1 MVDPPIGEHRADLAP
16 YLVGDQPLR
25 PPTRWTLR
33 QGPSVRVPRALVLG
47 IVELGKRSMKSFFEH
62 RMATYAE
69 QLSYRGLFGFF
80 PFIILVFALLA
91 VLRVDA
97 VFDRLI
103 EAAMGAPPQQ
113 IPEPLEPVAEEGRAQ
128 AGFLRPLIEQAR
140 EQAGGGLLSF
150 GIVISLWSVSA
161 VAFTLTEA
169 LNVAYGVEETRSR
182 RKRFAFAL
190 VLGPF
195 LALALIVASGL
206 MLIGPRV
213 AGWFTGLAGLDEA
226 WVALWGWLRFPVA
239 LFLLAAVLS
248 VVYRFVP
255 DTDRSFWFATP
266 GAVFAV
272 IAWAIASLGFSFYL
286 ANFAD
291 RGLTYGSLGMA
302 VGLLVYLYLSASV
315 VLLGAEINAAVYR
328 LRRGQISENS
338 RNLQG

>member
-1 MVDPPIGEHRADLAP
+1 MHLLMLKG
-16 YLVGDQPLR
+16 
-25 PPTRWTLR
+25 TF
-33 QGPSVRVPRALVLG
+33 
-47 IVELGKRSMKSFFEH
+47 ELGERSIRKFFEH
-62 RMATYAE
+62 RMTTYAE
-69 QLSYRGLFGFF
+69 QLSYRGLFGLF

-91 VLRVDA
+91 VLQLDA

-113 IPEPLEPVAEEGRAQ
+113 TPEPLEPVAKEGRAQ
-128 AGFLRPLIEQAR
+128 TEFLRPLIEQAR

-150 GIVISLWSVSA
+150 GIVLSLWSVSA

-190 VLGPF
+190 VFGPL

-213 AGWFTGLAGLDEA
+213 AGWLAGLAGLDEA
-226 WVALWGWLRFPVA
+226 WVALWVWLRFPVA
-239 LFLLAAVLS
+239 LLLLAVVLS

-255 DTDRSFWFATP
+255 DSDRPFQFAMP
-266 GAVFAV
+266 GAAFAV
-272 IAWAIASLGFSFYL
+272 IAWPIASLGFSFYL

-291 RGLTYGSLGMA
+291 RGLTYGSLGTA
-302 VGLLVYLYLSASV
+302 VGLLVYLYISAVV
-315 VLLGAEINAAVYR
+315 VLLGAEINAAVHR
-328 LRRGQISENS
+328 TR
-338 RNLQG
+338 

>member
-1 MVDPPIGEHRADLAP
+1 M
-16 YLVGDQPLR
+16 
-25 PPTRWTLR
+25 
-33 QGPSVRVPRALVLG
+33 
-47 IVELGKRSMKSFFEH
+47 VELGTRAVKSFFED

-69 QLSYRGLFGFF
+69 QLSYRGLFGLF

-91 VLRVDA
+91 VLQLDA

-128 AGFLRPLIEQAR
+128 AELLRPLIEQAR

-150 GIVISLWSVSA
+150 GIVLSLWSVSA
-161 VAFTLTEA
+161 VVFALTEA
-169 LNVAYGVEETRSR
+169 LNTAYGVEETRSR

-190 VLGPF
+190 VFGPF
-195 LALALIVASGL
+195 LALAFIVACGL

-213 AGWFTGLAGLDEA
+213 AGGLAGLAGLDEA
-226 WVALWGWLRFPVA
+226 WVALWAWLRFPVA
-239 LFLLAAVLS
+239 LVLLAAVLS

-255 DTDRSFWFATP
+255 DTNRSFWSGTP
-266 GAVFAV
+266 GALFAV

-291 RGLTYGSLGMA
+291 RGLTYGSLGTA
-302 VGLLVYLYLSASV
+302 VGLLVYLYLSALV
-315 VLLGAEINAAVYR
+315 VLLGAEINAAVYHMR
-328 LRRGQISENS
+328 
-338 RNLQG
+338 

>member
-1 MVDPPIGEHRADLAP
+1 MRI
-16 YLVGDQPLR
+16 LR
-25 PPTRWTLR
+25 P
-33 QGPSVRVPRALVLG
+33 LVLG
-47 IVELGKRSMKSFFEH
+47 TVELGKRSVKSYFEH
-62 RMATYAE
+62 RMPTYAE

-103 EAAMGAPPQQ
+103 EAAMGTPPQQ
-113 IPEPLEPVAEEGRAQ
+113 IAEPLEPVAEEGRAQ
-128 AGFLRPLIEQAR
+128 AKFLQPLIEQAR

-190 VLGPF
+190 VFGPF
-195 LALALIVASGL
+195 LALAFIVACGL
-206 MLIGPRV
+206 MLIGPQV
-213 AGWFTGLAGLDEA
+213 AGWLAGLAGLDEA

-248 VVYRFVP
+248 VIYRIVP

-272 IAWAIASLGFSFYL
+272 IAWAIASLGFSYYL
-286 ANFAD
+286 ANFAN
-291 RGLTYGSLGMA
+291 RGLTYGSLGTA

-315 VLLGAEINAAVYR
+315 LLGAEINAAVYR
-328 LRRGQISENS
+328 MR
-338 RNLQG
+338 

>member
-1 MVDPPIGEHRADLAP
+1 M
-16 YLVGDQPLR
+16 
-25 PPTRWTLR
+25 T
-33 QGPSVRVPRALVLG
+33 
-47 IVELGKRSMKSFFEH
+47 
-62 RMATYAE
+62 TYAE

-91 VLRVDA
+91 VLQLDA

-103 EAAMGAPPQQ
+103 EASMGAPPQQ
-113 IPEPLEPVAEEGRAQ
+113 FPEPLEPVAQEGRAQ
-128 AGFLRPLIEQAR
+128 TEFLRPLIEQAR

-182 RKRFAFAL
+182 RKRLAFAL
-190 VLGPF
+190 VFGPI
-195 LALALIVASGL
+195 LALALIIASGL

-213 AGWFTGLAGLDEA
+213 AGWLAGLAGLDEA
-226 WVALWGWLRFPVA
+226 WVTLWAWLHFPVA

-255 DTDRSFWFATP
+255 NTDRSLWSATP
-266 GAVFAV
+266 GALLAV

-291 RGLTYGSLGMA
+291 RGLTYGSLGTA
-302 VGLLVYLYLSASV
+302 VGLLFYLYLSASV
-315 VLLGAEINAAVYR
+315 VLLGAEINAAVYQ
-328 LRRGQISENS
+328 LRQGQISENS
-338 RNLQG
+338 GNALV